1 MSAATN
7 GPSLRAL
14 ALALPVVFVC
24 HVTEEAPRFVEW
36 FNSLVTPGISKR
48 LFLSVNATAF
58 AITLVL
64 GGLVAMSR
72 QAALAVITVAWVGFL
87 MLANGIFH
95 LVGTVVHG
103 RYSPGVV
110 TGTLLYLPV
119 SFLFMRA
126 VVRERAVTWPTVVL
140 VALVGGIPMYVHGY
154 MIVFRGSR
162 FF

>member
-1 MSAATN
+1 MSSAAHA
-7 GPSLRAL
+7 PSLRAL
-14 ALALPVVFVC
+14 AVALPIVFAC
-24 HVTEEAPRFVEW
+24 HVFEEGPHFVEW
-36 FNSLVTPGISKR
+36 FNSLVTPGISQR

-72 QAALAVITVAWVGFL
+72 EAAVSILTVAWIGFL

-95 LVGTVVHG
+95 LVGTIVHG
-103 RYSPGVV
+103 RYSPGVI
-110 TGTLLYLPV
+110 TGTLLYLPL

-126 VVRERAVTWPTVVL
+126 VVRECAVTWSTVVV
-140 VALVGGIPMYVHGY
+140 VALVGGMPMYIHGY